1 VLRELYLLEEEIEIV
16 ASIYSQQFDMLRR
29 LKTVLNSKTYRI
41 TDQVRINAYKRIEQP
56 SLENAETIKAD
67 VEEEFKRLED
77 QLNKTAQVLRYNIEI
92 AEEGH
97 SKTILVFTLVTIVF
111 LPLSFVA
118 SLFGMNTADM

>member
-1 VLRELYLLEEEIEIV
+1 MLRELYLLEEEIEIV

>member
-1 VLRELYLLEEEIEIV
+1 
-16 ASIYSQQFDMLRR
+16 MLRR